1 MIRLPEPDFVVEKAN
16 RPLNPRSFAVLLTV
30 SRSWI
35 GLIGLS
41 LSSALRTRRTGFGL
55 IVMTFPFF
63 PTDDQPLV
71 DVSGLFGFR
80 SCFLAT
86 SAKEGL

>member
-1 MIRLPEPDFVVEKAN
+1 VPDFVIERVN
-16 RPLNPRSFAVLLTV
+16 RPLKPRSFAVLLTI

-41 LSSALRTRRTGFGL
+41 LSSASRTRRTGFGVVV
-55 IVMTFPFF
+55 ITFPFF
-63 PTDDQPLV
+63 PIDDQLLV
-71 DVSGLFGFR
+71 LVSRLLGFGR
-80 SCFLAT
+80 CFLAT